1 VPHEVSQTSD
11 RIVFV
16 MSGVIDDAEFTESAE
31 ELREIL
37 NDNRDLDELV
47 DLTAVEQFAVTPA
60 TLRSV
65 SANPPLFSPR
75 SVQILVA
82 PDRTTFWLLRMY
94 QILTETK
101 RPNLMVVRTM
111 DQAEELLKVKWRS
124 KM

>member
-1 VPHEVSQTSD
+1 VPHDVSETAD

-16 MSGVIDDAEFTESAE
+16 MSGVIDDTEFTESAE
-31 ELREIL
+31 EVREIVTE
-37 NDNRDLDELV
+37 NRELDEVV

-75 SVQILVA
+75 SVKIFVA

-111 DQAEELLKVKWRS
+111 DQAEDLLKIKWRS

>member
-1 VPHEVSQTSD
+1 VPHEVSQTSN

-16 MSGVIDDAEFTESAE
+16 MSGVVDDAEFTESAE

-37 NDNRDLDELV
+37 NDNRELDELV

-75 SVQILVA
+75 SVQIFVA

-111 DQAEELLKVKWRS
+111 DQAEDLLKIKWRS

>member
-1 VPHEVSQTSD
+1 VPHEVSQTSN

-16 MSGVIDDAEFTESAE
+16 MSGVVDDAEFTESAE

-37 NDNRDLDELV
+37 NDDRELDELV

-75 SVQILVA
+75 SVQIFVA

-111 DQAEELLKVKWRS
+111 DQAEDLLKIKWRS

>member
-1 VPHEVSQTSD
+1 
-11 RIVFV
+11 
-16 MSGVIDDAEFTESAE
+16 MSGVVDDAEFTESAE

-37 NDNRDLDELV
+37 NDDRELDELV

-75 SVQILVA
+75 SVQIFVA

-111 DQAEELLKVKWRS
+111 DQAEDLLKIKWRS

>member
-1 VPHEVSQTSD
+1 VPHDVSETAD

-16 MSGVIDDAEFTESAE
+16 MPGVIDDTEFTESAE
-31 ELREIL
+31 EVREIVTE
-37 NDNRDLDELV
+37 NRELDEVV

-75 SVQILVA
+75 SVQIFVA

-111 DQAEELLKVKWRS
+111 DQAEDLLKIKWRS

>member
-1 VPHEVSQTSD
+1 VPHDVSETAD

-16 MSGVIDDAEFTESAE
+16 MSGVIDDTEFTESAE
-31 ELREIL
+31 EVREIVTE
-37 NDNRDLDELV
+37 NRELDEVV

-75 SVQILVA
+75 SVQIFVA

-111 DQAEELLKVKWRS
+111 DQAEDLLKIKWRS